1 MTQDPVDHTPE
12 TFIAWFREMLDRRGY
27 TERGAQRRF
36 ARDADMSEPT
46 ISRLLNGSGNPDPRT
61 LGALSK
67 ALNVP
72 FPELL
77 VRACV
82 VTQKD
87 LDALRHVAPEALT
100 TEQAAAELG
109 ITSPDGIAAFTRTV
123 RGLVATEP
131 NQPQRP
137 TSRARNSG

>member
-1 MTQDPVDHTPE
+1 MTQDPVDHTPQ
-12 TFIAWFREMLDRRGY
+12 TFVAWLREMLDRRGY

-36 ARDADMSEPT
+36 AKEANLSEAT
-46 ISRLLNGSGNPDPRT
+46 LSRLLRGDGLPDVRT
-61 LGALSK
+61 LEALSK

-72 FPELL
+72 LPELL

-82 VTQKD
+82 LNQRD
-87 LDALRHVAPEALT
+87 LDALRHVAPEPLT

-109 ITSPDGIAAFTRTV
+109 ITSPEGIAAFDRTV

-131 NQPQRP
+131 NQPKRTNTRP
-137 TSRARNSG
+137 RNDA